1 MEVKKLLAVI
11 VTTWIE
17 IVKAAFVLSLLI
29 VYAKNYRTIRSKF
42 SLGLLTFTVLMLI
55 EATVAIYLY
64 STTALCR
71 VAEIYEIVRPLLS
84 AIECV
89 SFAILAW
96 ITWK

>member
-1 MEVKKLLAVI
+1 LLAVI
-11 VTTWIE
+11 ITTWIE
-17 IVKAAFVLSLLI
+17 IAKAAFIFSLLV
-29 VYAKNYRTIRSKF
+29 VYAKNYQSIRSKF
-42 SLGLLTFTVLMLI
+42 SLGLLTFTVLMLV

-71 VAEIYEIVRPLLS
+71 VADIYETVRPLLS

-89 SFAILAW
+89 SFAVLAW

>member
-1 MEVKKLLAVI
+1 MEVKKLLAVV

-17 IVKAAFVLSLLI
+17 IVKAAFIFSLLV
-29 VYAKNYRTIRSKF
+29 VYARNYRSIRSKF
-42 SLGLLTFTVLMLI
+42 SLGLLTFTLLMLT
-55 EATVAIYLY
+55 EATMAVYLY

-89 SFAILAW
+89 SFAVLAW

>member
-1 MEVKKLLAVI
+1 MVEGLGPADLVAALPFDLLPGQFARVRALYQ
-11 VTTWIE
+11 V
-17 IVKAAFVLSLLI
+17 
-29 VYAKNYRTIRSKF
+29 
-42 SLGLLTFTVLMLI
+42 LI